1 MFKFVREGETQQ
13 FQCPTVSWLPVM
25 DAFLH
30 VHDAD
35 VSTLIKV
42 RWCLRVVGAVYHLG
56 GGGRRGERERE
67 RERERGGRWRE
78 EGEWRRRKERGGRRV
93 R

>member
-1 MFKFVREGETQQ
+1 MFKFVTEGETQQ
-13 FQCPTVSWLPVM
+13 FQCPTVSWLLVM

-56 GGGRRGERERE
+56 GGARERE
-67 RERERGGRWRE
+67 REREEGSGEKKEIGG
-78 EGEWRRRKERGGRRV
+78 GGRRGEGEG
-93 R
+93 

>member
-1 MFKFVREGETQQ
+1 
-13 FQCPTVSWLPVM
+13 M

-56 GGGRRGERERE
+56 GG
-67 RERERGGRWRE
+67 RERGGKWRE
-78 EGEWRRRKERGGRRV
+78 EGNWRRRKERGGRRV

>member
-13 FQCPTVSWLPVM
+13 FQCPTVSWLLVM

-56 GGGRRGERERE
+56 GGARERE
-67 RERERGGRWRE
+67 REREEGSGEKKEIGG
-78 EGEWRRRKERGGRRV
+78 GGRR
-93 R
+93 REGEG

>member
-56 GGGRRGERERE
+56 GGGRRERERE
-67 RERERGGRWRE
+67 EGSGEKKEIGG
-78 EGEWRRRKERGGRRV
+78 GGRRGEGEG
-93 R
+93 

>member
-1 MFKFVREGETQQ
+1 
-13 FQCPTVSWLPVM
+13 M

-56 GGGRRGERERE
+56 GGARERE
-67 RERERGGRWRE
+67 REREEGSGEKKEIGG
-78 EGEWRRRKERGGRRV
+78 GGRRGEGEG
-93 R
+93 

>member
-1 MFKFVREGETQQ
+1 
-13 FQCPTVSWLPVM
+13 M

-56 GGGRRGERERE
+56 GGA
-67 RERERGGRWRE
+67 RERERGGKWRE
-78 EGEWRRRKERGGRRV
+78 EGNWRRRKERGGRRV